1 MQKGKPPFVQASA
14 ALRNVSVV
22 QLSALGGLP
31 AGYISCTSM
40 PAYFFIRS
48 IREQGPLIWLPIQAG
63 TASHFSPPL
72 PRYLT
77 GPFTSP
83 FSLIAGPTFSLS
95 AHSLTSSVL
104 ALLAP
109 GTQWS
114 QKPIVSLPA
123 ACAVRIYGAVISA
136 ADDIAVA
143 ATNCRR
149 ESFLRDMAF
158 SPW

>member
-1 MQKGKPPFVQASA
+1 ME
-14 ALRNVSVV
+14 
-22 QLSALGGLP
+22 
-31 AGYISCTSM
+31 TS
-40 PAYFFIRS
+40 
-48 IREQGPLIWLPIQAG
+48 
-63 TASHFSPPL
+63 
-72 PRYLT
+72 
-77 GPFTSP
+77 
-83 FSLIAGPTFSLS
+83 TFSLS

-158 SPW
+158 LPGEPIGELKLLCFWFIYQPGRKPDCWPLRRFDLIIRAGLPGVYRETACVSF